1 MTGVAR
7 SPAHRRHPAQVYQRL
22 VAASLDVIEQ
32 NGGTV
37 RSAARTRGSDETL
50 RKAMR
55 HEYADNFLAIDQ
67 VADLEAR
74 CDRPLVTAEL
84 AELAGFILIPSP
96 ERMQGEG
103 LAQRSIKEAAEA
115 IAAISAAEASRGR
128 VERHEVPHV
137 RREVREAILA
147 LFAYDN
153 ALEAAFPDLM
163 PESVHEEGG
172 A

>member
-1 MTGVAR
+1 
-7 SPAHRRHPAQVYQRL
+7 
-22 VAASLDVIEQ
+22 
-32 NGGTV
+32 
-37 RSAARTRGSDETL
+37 
-50 RKAMR
+50 
-55 HEYADNFLAIDQ
+55 
-67 VADLEAR
+67 
-74 CDRPLVTAEL
+74 
-84 AELAGFILIPSP
+84 
-96 ERMQGEG
+96 MQGEG